1 MSFPEAAGSVETTAA
16 SSGSAADVAE
26 LIQEATASAPL
37 TSSRDESRPSSGSEE
52 NMEGPAE
59 GAGMLAKGA
68 KNALLKWCKTHKGV
82 AGTAVLCVA
91 MIGMAVLKP
100 LARGK

>member
-1 MSFPEAAGSVETTAA
+1 MSFPKAAGSVATTA
-16 SSGSAADVAE
+16 SSGSAAAVAA
-26 LIQEATASAPL
+26 LIQEASVSAPF
-37 TSSRDESRPSSGSEE
+37 TSSGEESRPSTGSEA

-59 GAGMLAKGA
+59 GAEMLAKGP

-91 MIGMAVLKP
+91 MLGMAVLKP